1 MSNERMDTN
10 ELTTATTRLR
20 NARAALL
27 ELDFAERTK
36 TVRSTADCWKHI
48 VRFADAMKSV
58 PIVGMNER
66 TLWMNEI
73 DSHMKLSKQFLEDP
87 KV

>member
-1 MSNERMDTN
+1 MD
-10 ELTTATTRLR
+10 ELAIAQARLATAQ
-20 NARAALL
+20 AALL
-27 ELDFAERTK
+27 ELDHQERVK

-48 VRFADAMKSV
+48 VRFSDAMKSV
-58 PIVGMNER
+58 PIVGFNER

-73 DSHMKLSKQFLEDP
+73 HSQMEFSRTLLQDQ